1 MKNAALASLFAFAL
15 ALLFVTPLIAHHSMS
30 MYDLDH
36 VITLRGT
43 IAGFEWS
50 NPHAQI
56 RFDRQD
62 DQGSLEK
69 WTAECPS
76 PGRLSRS
83 GWTTETLKPG
93 DQVTLIG
100 NQAKDGSNLMRL
112 DRIVLP
118 DGHELRGYLR

>member
-1 MKNAALASLFAFAL
+1 VKNAALASLFASAL
-15 ALLFVTPLIAHHSMS
+15 ALLSAFPATAHHSMS

-36 VITLRGT
+36 LITLRGT
-43 IAGFEWS
+43 ITGFEWS

-56 RFDRQD
+56 HFDLQD
-62 DQGSLEK
+62 DKGSVEK
-69 WTAECPS
+69 WNAECPG

-83 GWTTETLKPG
+83 GWTIETLKPG